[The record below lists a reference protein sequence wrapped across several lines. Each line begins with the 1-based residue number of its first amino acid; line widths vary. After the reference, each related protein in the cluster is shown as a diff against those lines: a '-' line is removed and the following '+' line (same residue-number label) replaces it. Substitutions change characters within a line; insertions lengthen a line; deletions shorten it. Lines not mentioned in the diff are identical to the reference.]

1 MRDTANW
8 TEWEDT
14 MGQVEGK
21 VAIVTGGASGIG
33 AACAATLA
41 REGAKVVI
49 TDIDDASAQAVVGK
63 IVAAGGEAICLHQDV
78 SIEEEWPGVIEATER
93 RFGQLNVMM
102 ANAGIGILCKAIE
115 MSLADWRRQTAV
127 NLDGVFLSVKYAVP
141 AMRRAGGGSI
151 IITSSV
157 AGLRGSAGLAGY
169 CATKGGVRLF
179 AKAVAMECAAEG
191 DGIRINTVHPGVIDT
206 PIWTKISSAAG
217 RNTPID
223 PNEVSKSGVPL
234 SRVGQAQDI
243 ANGVLFLASDA
254 SSYMTGAELVIDGGM
269 TGGAVRRWT

>member
-1 MRDTANW
+1 
-8 TEWEDT
+8 

-33 AACAATLA
+33 AACATTLA
-41 REGAKVVI
+41 REGAKLVV
-49 TDIDDASAQAVVGK
+49 TDLDDAGGEAVAEK
-63 IVAAGGEAICLHQDV
+63 IIGAGGEAIFLHQDV
-78 SIEEEWPGVIEATER
+78 SLEESWPGVIEAAER
-93 RFGQLNVMM
+93 RFGRLNVMV
-102 ANAGIGILCKAIE
+102 ANAGIGIMCKAIE
-115 MSLADWRRQTAV
+115 MSLADWRRQTAI

-151 IITSSV
+151 IIMSSV

-179 AKAVAMECAAEG
+179 AKAVAMECAAEA

-206 PIWTKISSAAG
+206 PIWTKISGSAG
-217 RNTPID
+217 RNVPID
-223 PNEVSKSGVPL
+223 PNEVANAGVPL
-234 SRVGQAQDI
+234 GRVGQAQDI

-254 SSYMTGAELVIDGGM
+254 SNYMTGAELVIDGGM
-269 TGGAVRRWT
+269 TGGARPRWS